1 MRRPQGLVTSPSLP
15 SDSRIIL
22 NLDNMLMP
30 CGNWVAVD
38 LTHTGLVNLTA
49 IHLREAMTMYKFKSW
64 IKVKFKTRM
73 ISGSRRLRMLGGSIE
88 LKLRGKAGYR
98 GKRLELTRGRRQG
111 QRWRCL

>member
-1 MRRPQGLVTSPSLP
+1 VTSPSLP

-49 IHLREAMTMYKFKSW
+49 IHLREANDYVQIQKLDQS
-64 IKVKFKTRM
+64 KVQDQNDKRKQAPKDA
-73 ISGSRRLRMLGGSIE
+73 RR
-88 LKLRGKAGYR
+88 KH
-98 GKRLELTRGRRQG
+98 
-111 QRWRCL
+111 